1 MVLVGILKF
10 NELFLIAILRLNK
23 VSDFDCRVCI
33 FFYCLDWKS
42 VSFVFTKKKDIMLFD
57 Y

>member
-57 Y
+57 F

>member
-42 VSFVFTKKKDIMLFD
+42 VFFVFTKKKDIMLFD
-57 Y
+57 F